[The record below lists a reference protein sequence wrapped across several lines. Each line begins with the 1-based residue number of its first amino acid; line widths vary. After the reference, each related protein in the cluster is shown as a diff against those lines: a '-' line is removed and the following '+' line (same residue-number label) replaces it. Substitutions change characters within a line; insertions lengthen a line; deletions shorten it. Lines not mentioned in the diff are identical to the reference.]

1 MKTDRHKKIL
11 ELIDRY
17 EIGTQE
23 ELAKIL
29 NDEGYNVTQATVSR
43 DIRELNLSKGFCGWQ
58 ENKVCNT

>member
-29 NDEGYNVTQATVSR
+29 NR
-43 DIRELNLSKGFCGWQ
+43 LLFQ
-58 ENKVCNT
+58 EI

>member
-29 NDEGYNVTQATVSR
+29 NDEGYMITTGYCFKR
-43 DIRELNLSKGFCGWQ
+43 YKR
-58 ENKVCNT
+58 T